1 MQNQNIKVLI
11 CDDSATN
18 GVRIAAKLGEKGI
31 YAYTRSNTET
41 AMIHSILSD
50 RPDVVVTDLTLADS
64 DAVVVMEKV
73 RPLLSESPAFV
84 IVSDIA
90 NSFVERQI
98 IASGASYFLVRPF
111 DMDKLSDVIR
121 TVAKR
126 SVAPGCTD
134 AEMIVTEMIRKA
146 GIPAHIKGYRYVREG
161 ALACIA
167 ERSLLDSI
175 TKRLYPMIAEEY
187 ETTPSRVE
195 RAIRHAIE
203 TAWERGDKNELHDLF
218 GYNAG
223 YFSDRPTNAEF
234 IAMVTDKVRLQLRA

>member
-11 CDDSATN
+11 CDDSASN

-50 RPDVVVTDLTLADS
+50 RPDVVVTDLTLTDS
-64 DAVVVMEKV
+64 DAVAVMERV

-90 NSFVERQI
+90 NSFIERQI
-98 IASGASYFLVRPF
+98 MANGASYFLVRPF
-111 DMDKLSDVIR
+111 DMDRLCDVIR
-121 TVAKR
+121 TVAKKT
-126 SVAPGCTD
+126 VDIGCTN
-134 AEMIVTEMIRKA
+134 AEMIVTDMIRRV

-175 TKRLYPMIAEEY
+175 TKRLYPRIAKEY

-203 TAWERGDKNELHDLF
+203 TAWERGNRTEMHDLF
-218 GYNAG
+218 GYGAG
-223 YFSDRPTNAEF
+223 YFSGRPTNAEF
-234 IAMVTDKVRLQLRA
+234 IAMVTDKARLQLRA